1 MNFNSP
7 NIEAVRIKDLANLEN
22 AHTLKISYFDKSP
35 QWLMSKLNG
44 DVSLHNGK
52 VSVIGQTK
60 QAEPGD
66 YLVNNSGNIEIYT
79 HDEIMEQYVR

>member
-7 NIEAVRIKDLANLEN
+7 NVEAVRIKELANLEN
-22 AHTLKISYFDKSP
+22 ANTLKVSYFDKRP
-35 QWLMSKLNG
+35 QWLTSRLNG

-52 VSVIGQTK
+52 VSVLGQTK

-66 YLVNNSGNIEIYT
+66 YLVNNAGNIEIYT
-79 HDEIMEQYVR
+79 HDEIMGQHT